1 MSATIAEKPTTS
13 TALWLLI
20 ASGLGVIAAF
30 VTTVIAFIGLEDLGD
45 KGTLVGADNEL
56 GFPSSALALAIF
68 AIAVATAV
76 ALYAGAQIPQGWWIA
91 LVIILSLGVIVE
103 VWAIALAF
111 TPLLLV
117 QLVFVVGA
125 LVVAARRIDRPIG
138 MGLFL
143 VLASTIGFFSAF
155 RLTVDKVT
163 SIIDP
168 TGPLSCNS
176 SALVQCGK
184 NLGSWQGAIFGFPNP
199 LLGVG
204 GWIAPLAVG
213 IMLLAGIRFAR
224 WFWIALNV
232 GIVGA
237 LALVIWLIYQSIF
250 ALSTLCPWCM
260 VTWAV
265 VIPTFWVVTLHNI
278 RSGNIPLPDRARRF
292 AASAFTWIPLITL
305 VCYVIVA
312 VIAQLRLD
320 LINHL

>member
-1 MSATIAEKPTTS
+1 
-13 TALWLLI
+13 
-20 ASGLGVIAAF
+20 VIVAF
-30 VTTVIAFIGLEDLGD
+30 ANTVIAFTALENLGD
-45 KGTLVGADNEL
+45 KGALTGADNEL

-68 AIAVATAV
+68 AIAVATVV
-76 ALYAGAQIPQGWWIA
+76 ALYAGARMPQGWWTA
-91 LVIILSLGVIVE
+91 LVVILSLGVIIE
-103 VWAIALAF
+103 VWAAVLAF

-117 QLVFVVGA
+117 QLLFMIGA
-125 LVVAARRIDRPIG
+125 LVVAARRIDRSIG

-143 VLASTIGFFSAF
+143 VLASTIGFFAAF

-163 SIIDP
+163 SIIHP
-168 TGPLSCNS
+168 TSPLSCNS
-176 SALVQCGK
+176 SVLVRCDV
-184 NLGSWQGAIFGFPNP
+184 NLGSWQGAVFGFPNP

-213 IMLLAGIRFAR
+213 IMLLAGIGFAR

-237 LALVIWLIYQSIF
+237 LVLIIWLISQSIF
-250 ALSTLCPWCM
+250 VLSTLCPWCM

-265 VIPTFWVVTLHNI
+265 VIPAFWVVTLYNI
-278 RSGNIPLPDRARRF
+278 KSGNIPLLERASRF

-305 VCYVIVA
+305 VCYVIIA

-320 LINHL
+320 VINHL